1 TVLQWD
7 KEDCADAGLVKFDLL
22 GLGMLTALRIG
33 FDLVE
38 RHEGGPRLALHTLPE
53 DDPAVYDLLC
63 AADTVGVFQVESR
76 AQMATLPRLRPRK
89 FYDIVIEVALIRPG
103 PLQGGSVH
111 PYINRARGRE
121 EVTYLHPSL
130 KPAPAKT
137 LGVPL
142 FQEQLMQMAM
152 DAAGFDG
159 SLADQLRRAMGSKRS
174 PERMEALRAR
184 FMVGANGRG
193 ITADVAAQIFD
204 KLKAFSDFG
213 FPESHSFSFAY
224 LVYASSWL
232 KVHKPA
238 AFYAGLPAAQPM
250 GFYSPRSLAAD
261 ARRPGQVILRPC
273 VLRSQ
278 TLAVV
283 ERLDEPFE
291 TPGEAREDLA
301 ALVNV
306 DRTLAVRMGLASVRG
321 LGVEAAQ
328 AIVDARADGPFESL
342 TDMARRVRV
351 QPKGVKG
358 QFAPSRGLT
367 VAQWEALA
375 TAGALESL
383 GVTRRE
389 ALWASGAL
397 SREGPDTL
405 PGVATGVKAPT
416 LPGMDQLET
425 AIADVWASGV
435 SADVYP
441 TAFVR
446 EGLDANEVL
455 RVCDVLTHEADR
467 RVRVAGIVTH
477 RQRPGTAKGVTF
489 ISLEDETGFLNVICT
504 QAVWKRYQAVARRSP
519 ALVIRGRIERA
530 DGATNLVAEH
540 IAPLSLKIPSKSRD
554 FR

>member
-1 TVLQWD
+1 
-7 KEDCADAGLVKFDLL
+7 
-22 GLGMLTALRIG
+22 
-33 FDLVE
+33 
-38 RHEGGPRLALHTLPE
+38 
-53 DDPAVYDLLC
+53 
-63 AADTVGVFQVESR
+63 
-76 AQMATLPRLRPRK
+76 
-89 FYDIVIEVALIRPG
+89 
-103 PLQGGSVH
+103 
-111 PYINRARGRE
+111 
-121 EVTYLHPSL
+121 
-130 KPAPAKT
+130 
-137 LGVPL
+137 
-142 FQEQLMQMAM
+142 MQMAM
-152 DAAGFDG
+152 DCAGFDG
-159 SLADQLRRAMGSKRS
+159 ALADQLRRAMGSKRS

-184 FMVGANGRG
+184 FMVGANERG
-193 ITADVAAQIFD
+193 IPADIAHQIFD
-204 KLKAFSDFG
+204 KLKAFADFG

-238 AFYAGLPAAQPM
+238 AFYAGLLAAQPM
-250 GFYSPRSLAAD
+250 GFYSPQSLAAD
-261 ARRPGQVILRPC
+261 ARRHGQVILRPC

-291 TPGEAREDLA
+291 TPGETREDLA

-351 QPKGVKG
+351 RPKGVKG